1 MRDEPELDNNQSELT
16 FDDQGWSEELPQVGV
31 SHRSRGLHS
40 DERLQNHFRIQVKHL
55 LVNKYCRIVFR
66 DKSVMLNDFWLKTI
80 SALKPKEQENQ
91 KNSRF
96 LNRPIFNL

>member
-1 MRDEPELDNNQSELT
+1 MTLSLTIISLT

-31 SHRSRGLHS
+31 SHRSRSLHS
-40 DERLQNHFRIQVKHL
+40 DERLQNHLRIQVKHF
-55 LVNKYCRIVFR
+55 LVNKYRRIVIR
-66 DKSVMLNDFWLKTI
+66 DKSIMLNDFWLKTI